1 MELRDYQQN
10 IVNEGLQTLKHHGLV
25 YLAMEVRTGKT
36 ITSLSI
42 ADQYGTQRVLFV
54 TKKKAINDIA
64 DQAARIVKSA
74 TIQVTNYEQL
84 HNLEA
89 EYDLIIIDEAHSI
102 GAFPM
107 VSVRTKQL
115 KRLCQNR
122 PIIYLSG
129 TPSPESFS
137 QLYHQFWVSSAS
149 PFKEWKTF
157 YSWAR
162 EFVDVETKWIGGKPY
177 KDYKNADYNKI
188 LPFISPIMITFT
200 QEQAGFEQL
209 VKEQIL
215 TVKMADI
222 TYNLA
227 NILTKKRIVKN
238 AEGDTILADT
248 GVKMMQKLHQIYSGS
263 VIVDEPE
270 RKGRYFDTTKAQFI
284 KQHFAGKR
292 IAIFYKFLAEYAML
306 VDVFDRNITF
316 DAQHF
321 QEGKADVFASQIVS
335 GREGINLSTADA
347 LVFYNIDFSATS
359 YFQARARLQTKD
371 REKEAQIYW
380 IFSDGGIEHKI
391 YRAVSNKQDYTY
403 KHFQTDYERIGH
415 SKTDH

>member
-1 MELRDYQQN
+1 MQLRDYQQK
-10 IVNEGLQTLKHHGLV
+10 IKDQALGILREHGLV

-42 ADQYGTQRVLFV
+42 ADEFGAKRVLLV

-64 DQAARIVKSA
+64 DQAARVVKHA
-74 TIQVTNYEQL
+74 TVHVTNFEQL

-102 GAFPM
+102 SAFPM

-115 KRLCQNR
+115 KRLCLDR

-137 QLYHQFWVSSAS
+137 QLFHQFWVSSTS

-162 EFVDVETKWIGGKPY
+162 EFVTIETKWIGGKPY
-177 KDYKNADYNKI
+177 KDYKNADYEKI
-188 LPFISPIMITFT
+188 KPFIQPVMISFT

-227 NILTKKRIVKN
+227 DILRKKRIVKN
-238 AEGDTILADT
+238 AEGDVILADT
-248 GVKMMQKLHQIYSGS
+248 GAKMMQKLHQIYSGS

-270 RKGRYFDTTKAQFI
+270 RKGRYFDKTKAEFI
-284 KQHFAGKR
+284 REYFKGKR
-292 IAIFYKFLAEYAML
+292 IAIFYKFLAEYAAL
-306 VDVFDRNITF
+306 IDVFDRDITF
-316 DAQHF
+316 DVDHF
-321 QEGKADVFASQIVS
+321 QDGKYDVFASQILS
-335 GREGINLSTADA
+335 GREGINLSSADA

-371 REKEAQIYW
+371 REKDAQIYW

-391 YRAVSNKQDYTY
+391 YQAVSNKQDYTL
-403 KHFQTDYERIGH
+403 KHFEKDYDTRV
-415 SKTDH
+415 TF